1 LNYPK
6 EEIAGVVLA
15 GGRATRMGG
24 EDKGLLGIA
33 GRPMVEYVAE
43 RLRGQSGA
51 VLVNAN
57 RNLERYRE
65 LCGCPVVEDIV
76 GDFAG
81 PLAGMASAMR
91 FAQSRYI
98 LTAPCDSP
106 LVSPTLGR
114 RLFAALEKDDSEIAV
129 AHDGERM
136 QPVFALLRCDL
147 IESMLAY
154 LESGQSK
161 IDRWY
166 AKHRTALGDF
176 SDEPSMFLNINTAAE
191 LAELEERLLEAR
203 AS

>member
-1 LNYPK
+1 VYPE
-6 EEIAGVVLA
+6 EEISGVVLA

-24 EDKGLLGIA
+24 EDKGLVEVA

-43 RLRGQSGA
+43 SLRGQSA
-51 VLVNAN
+51 AMLVNAN

-65 LCGCPVVEDIV
+65 LCNCPVVEDIV

-91 FAQSRYI
+91 FAQTPYI

-106 LVSPTLGR
+106 LVSAALGR
-114 RLFAALEKDDSEIAV
+114 RLFEALEKEHAEIAV

-136 QPVFALLRCDL
+136 QPVFALLRRNL
-147 IESMLAY
+147 LESMLAY
-154 LESGQSK
+154 LESGESK
-161 IDRWY
+161 IDLWY

-176 SDEPSMFLNINTAAE
+176 SDEPSMFLNINTPAE
-191 LAELEERLLEAR
+191 LAELEARLLEAR

>member
-1 LNYPK
+1 MYPK
-6 EEIAGVVLA
+6 QAISGVVLA

-24 EDKGLLGIA
+24 EDKGLVEVA

-43 RLRGQSGA
+43 CLRGQSA
-51 VLVNAN
+51 EILVTAN
-57 RNLERYRE
+57 RNLQRYGE
-65 LCGCPVVEDIV
+65 LCDCPVVEDIV

-91 FAQSRYI
+91 FARTPYI

-106 LVSPTLGR
+106 LVSAALGR
-114 RLFAALEKDDSEIAV
+114 RLFEALEKERAEIAV

-136 QPVFALLRCDL
+136 QPVCALLHRDL
-147 IESMLAY
+147 LESMLAY
-154 LESGQSK
+154 LESGESK

-176 SDEPSMFLNINTAAE
+176 SDEPSMFLNINTPAQ
-191 LAELEERLLEAR
+191 LAELEARLLKAC